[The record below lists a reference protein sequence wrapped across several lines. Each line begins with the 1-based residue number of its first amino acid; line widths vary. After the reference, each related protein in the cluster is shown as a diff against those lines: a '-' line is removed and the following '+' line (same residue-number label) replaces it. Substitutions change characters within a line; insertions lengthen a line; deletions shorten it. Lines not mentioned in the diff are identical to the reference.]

1 MAIKKYKPTT
11 SGRRGM
17 TRVIHEVDKIKPEK
31 SLIVPKKVFA
41 GRAKGTIS
49 VRHQGAGVKQQYR
62 LVDFK
67 QKKIGVLAKVA
78 TIEYDPNRSGYIA
91 KIIYVDGEKTYII
104 APQGLKVG
112 DEILSGEKASIKIGN
127 RVPLSKIPSGTTI
140 YNIEINPGAGG
151 QMVRA
156 AGSSAKLL
164 GKEGK
169 FAIIE
174 MPSKE
179 VRKINK
185 ECYASIGVV
194 SNPDHENIFFGK
206 AGRKRLLGIR
216 PTVRGKAMYPAA
228 HPHGG
233 GEGVSD
239 IGLKHPKT
247 PWGKPALGFRTRR
260 NKRSNVFIIKR
271 RKK

>member
-1 MAIKKYKPTT
+1 MIKKFKPTT

-17 TRVIHEVDKIKPEK
+17 TQVIYEVDKVKPEK
-31 SLIVPKKVFA
+31 SLIVSKKSSF
-41 GRAKGTIS
+41 GRASGTVS
-49 VRHQGAGVKQQYR
+49 VRHKGAGAKQLYR
-62 LVDFK
+62 LMDFK
-67 QKKIGVLAKVA
+67 QKKIGVSGKVA
-78 TIEYDPNRSGYIA
+78 SIEYDPNRTGYVA
-91 KIIYVDGEKTYII
+91 KIIYRDGEKTYII

-112 DEILSGEKASIKIGN
+112 DEILSGKDAPIKIGN

-140 YNIEINPGAGG
+140 YNIEVNPGSGG
-151 QMVRA
+151 QMVRS
-156 AGSSAKLL
+156 AGASAKLL

-185 ECYASIGVV
+185 DCYASVGVV
-194 SNPDHENIFFGK
+194 SNPEHENIVFGK
-206 AGRKRLLGIR
+206 AGRKRWLGIR

-239 IGLKHPKT
+239 IGLIHPKT
-247 PWGKPALGFRTRR
+247 PWGKPALGYRTRK
-260 NKRSNVFIIKR
+260 NKKTDAFIIKR